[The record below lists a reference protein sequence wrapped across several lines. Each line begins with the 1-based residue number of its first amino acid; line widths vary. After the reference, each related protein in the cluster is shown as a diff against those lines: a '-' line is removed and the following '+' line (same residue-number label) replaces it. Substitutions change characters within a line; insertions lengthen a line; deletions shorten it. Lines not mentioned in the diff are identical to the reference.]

1 MAHSH
6 LIPHDKLFRTTMV
19 DPRIAREFFEQN
31 LPADIKAII
40 DFATIQLQNES
51 HIDDKL
57 KLQITD
63 LLYYA
68 EFSGKPGYIYVLIE
82 HQANPHKLMPFRLI
96 KYMLAIMEDHLKK
109 TKDDI
114 LPVIYPCIFY
124 TGDKKYNYSTDLFDL
139 FGDNKELAK
148 SILWQPYQ
156 LIDLSKIPD
165 EKLKEFLRYGVM
177 ARTMK
182 HIYEKNFL
190 ATLRNLISDLR
201 TIEDFGEMGYI
212 YAILSYI
219 VYVGEVRDQQEFK
232 EFVKIIETGL
242 TKVSRGDIMTIAEQF
257 RQEGVQ
263 EGMREGYNKC
273 MVLAEQWKQECLK
286 EGIEKGIEKGKKE
299 AVEAI
304 ALRLFSQGLDFEQI
318 ASATGLT
325 PEQIE
330 SIKSK
335 VKQQH

>member
-96 KYMLAIMEDHLKK
+96 KYMIAIMEDHLKK

-124 TGDKKYNYSTDLFDL
+124 TGDRNYNYSTDLFDL

-148 SILWQPYQ
+148 GILLQPYQ

-182 HIYEKNFL
+182 HIYEKDFL
-190 ATLRNLISDLR
+190 VPLMDLIGDLR
-201 TIEDFGEMGYI
+201 TIECFGEMDYI
-212 YAILSYI
+212 YTILSYI
-219 VYVGEVRDQQEFK
+219 IKAGEIRDKQEFIR
-232 EFVKIIETGL
+232 IIETGL
-242 TKVSRGDIMTIAEQF
+242 TKINRGDIMT
-257 RQEGVQ
+257 
-263 EGMREGYNKC
+263 
-273 MVLAEQWKQECLK
+273 LAEQWKQE
-286 EGIEKGIEKGKKE
+286 GIQEEHSKLMALAEQWKQESLEKGKQEGRQEGLQKGLQE
-299 AVEAI
+299 GKVEAFSMV
-304 ALRLFSQGLDFEQI
+304 AMRLLNQGLNIEQI
-318 ASATGLT
+318 AAATGLT
-325 PEQIE
+325 PKEVE
-330 SIKSK
+330 LLKNKSSN
-335 VKQQH
+335 